1 MQNKPLPIADDDS
14 PQDDET
20 KVVSVKPSLGSNQN
34 KQTADWRIFRVR
46 SVQAVVLLHI
56 ACNNLWT
63 VFNTNVFIYFDEVL
77 GCSTIATGR
86 WLALPPLVQLVGNFV
101 VAGIESA
108 LIARGWSTLSIRKT
122 VTMWGSLIS
131 SAAICL
137 FGCSGTALTAT
148 LWYCLALAGTCLHG
162 SGWSANYL
170 EVGGEDTALLNGV
183 GTSRKNTLQS
193 HRMNLILRYFF

>member
-1 MQNKPLPIADDDS
+1 MKAGSTTLS
-14 PQDDET
+14 P
-20 KVVSVKPSLGSNQN
+20 PGS
-34 KQTADWRIFRVR
+34 KQHKQAADWRIFRVP

-77 GCSTIATGR
+77 GVPLPCPDLSDWIPDRHVLLAPGCSTVATGR

-101 VAGIESA
+101 VAGLESA
-108 LIARGWSTLSIRKT
+108 MIGSGWSTLSIRKT
-122 VTMWGSLIS
+122 VTMWGSLVS
-131 SAAICL
+131 SAAICM
-137 FGCSGTALTAT
+137 FGCSGTELTAT
-148 LWYCLALAGTCLHG
+148 LWYCVALAGTCLHG

-183 GTSRKNTLQS
+183 GAGRI
-193 HRMNLILRYFF
+193 RPFI

>member
-1 MQNKPLPIADDDS
+1 MQNKPVPLVDDDL
-14 PQDDET
+14 PQDDDT
-20 KVVSVKPSLGSNQN
+20 KVLSAKSMINSNQN
-34 KQTADWRIFRVR
+34 KQTADWRIFRVQ

-63 VFNTNVFIYFDEVL
+63 VFNSNVFIYFDEVL
-77 GCSTIATGR
+77 GCSTVATGR

-122 VTMWGSLIS
+122 VTIWGSLIS
-131 SAAICL
+131 SGAICM
-137 FGCSGTALTAT
+137 FGCSATELTAT
-148 LWYCLALAGTCLHG
+148 LWYCVALAGTCLHG

-183 GTSRKNTLQS
+183 GAS
-193 HRMNLILRYFF
+193 